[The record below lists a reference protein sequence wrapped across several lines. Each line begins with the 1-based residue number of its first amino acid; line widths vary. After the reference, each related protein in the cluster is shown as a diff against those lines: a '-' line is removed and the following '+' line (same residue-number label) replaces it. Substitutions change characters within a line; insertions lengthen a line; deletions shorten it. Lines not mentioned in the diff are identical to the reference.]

1 MLLVVTLLFRSK
13 PEFSA
18 LSHVID
24 AVSLYVDASVQLPLA
39 KACKFGSLTLLNR
52 IWDCKLDLEAKANAS
67 WSIRGLLRS
76 EPWYQSFQANASLVE
91 AVRRRDLDIVRWVFA
106 HFPEFWVLEDAVEE
120 AAAAGDMEILRYF
133 LEKDINSAGSEVPD
147 DASEPYH
154 VICWGSRD
162 MARAAAAGH
171 ADVVAWLQT
180 TEEQDQRDGV
190 ATMKAAVTSGDIQF
204 VELVQR
210 ITRIPPPQ
218 CTVGAASRGHLQLL
232 QWLGDQFCMDTGTL
246 LKAAEN
252 GHLNVVRWL
261 IEQDWSNED
270 LEREDEADQ
279 WYDWDRRNSDISHP
293 THATSVGGEAS
304 LAIHA
309 AAVNGHLEVAKYLH
323 ARVDTPLDEE
333 DEKLESRRLNK
344 TIKKLKRR
352 LGENDEAM
360 ETVSGTTMLM
370 AARNGFIDVVQWL
383 YTEFHIDPTIDL
395 FGGAEYG
402 KEKEFTA
409 MDFAAINGHLEVLQ
423 YLHEIGK
430 SFQPCIKRKR
440 KRSDKLKDSQQV
452 KDG

>member
-91 AVRRRDLDIVRWVFA
+91 AVRRRDLDIVRWIFA

-120 AAAAGDMEILRYF
+120 AAAAGDMEILRYL
-133 LEKDINSAGSEVPD
+133 LEKDINSAGSEVSD

-190 ATMKAAVTSGDIQF
+190 ATMKAAVTSGEIQF

-232 QWLGDQFCMDTGTL
+232 QWLDDQFCMDTGTL

-279 WYDWDRRNSDISHP
+279 WYDDVDGR
-293 THATSVGGEAS
+293 
-304 LAIHA
+304 
-309 AAVNGHLEVAKYLH
+309 KK
-323 ARVDTPLDEE
+323 RV
-333 DEKLESRRLNK
+333 
-344 TIKKLKRR
+344 
-352 LGENDEAM
+352 
-360 ETVSGTTMLM
+360 
-370 AARNGFIDVVQWL
+370 
-383 YTEFHIDPTIDL
+383 Y
-395 FGGAEYG
+395 
-402 KEKEFTA
+402 
-409 MDFAAINGHLEVLQ
+409 
-423 YLHEIGK
+423 
-430 SFQPCIKRKR
+430 
-440 KRSDKLKDSQQV
+440 
-452 KDG
+452 

>member
-91 AVRRRDLDIVRWVFA
+91 AVKRRDLDIVRWIFA

-232 QWLGDQFCMDTGTL
+232 QWLDDQFCMDTGTL

-323 ARVDTPLDEE
+323 ARVDRPLDEE

-360 ETVSGTTMLM
+360 ETVSV
-370 AARNGFIDVVQWL
+370 AL
-383 YTEFHIDPTIDL
+383 YRISH
-395 FGGAEYG
+395 
-402 KEKEFTA
+402 
-409 MDFAAINGHLEVLQ
+409 
-423 YLHEIGK
+423 
-430 SFQPCIKRKR
+430 
-440 KRSDKLKDSQQV
+440 
-452 KDG
+452 

>member
-18 LSHVID
+18 RSHVID

-91 AVRRRDLDIVRWVFA
+91 AVKRRDLDIVRWIFA

-120 AAAAGDMEILRYF
+120 AAAAGDMEILRYL
-133 LEKDINSAGSEVPD
+133 LEKDINSAGSEVSD

-232 QWLGDQFCMDTGTL
+232 QWLDDQFCMDTGTL

-309 AAVNGHLEVAKYLH
+309 AVVNGHLEVAKYLH

-409 MDFAAINGHLEVLQ
+409 MDFAAINGHLEILQ
-423 YLHEIGK
+423 LHA
-430 SFQPCIKRKR
+430 F
-440 KRSDKLKDSQQV
+440 
-452 KDG
+452 DGGGRQDLHLGW